1 MQYFCALSG
10 IMRNNSEIIPVAPS
24 LDSTINDAGASVTD
38 SSALSVRVLPISLQ
52 AIANAILIGIVA
64 KLLVMLIDLVTNI
77 AFYNRFSFT
86 ASSPAQHTLGWVV
99 IFVPIAGSLL
109 VGLMARFGSSAI
121 RGHGIPEAME
131 KIILNESKIPPRMTF
146 LKPLSAAIS
155 IGTGGPFGA
164 EGPIIATGG
173 AFGSLTGQIMRI
185 SSSERKIMLTAGA
198 CGGMAAIFGTPL
210 AAVMLAIELLLF
222 EFSPKSIIP
231 VALSCTTGTI
241 MHYLLFGTA
250 PVFAMSAIQVPDAAA
265 LVTYFLMG
273 MLIGVVAAFISKSV
287 YWVED
292 AFEKL
297 PFHWMWWPA
306 IGAVAVGVIGY
317 FAPVTMGVGY
327 SNISSLLAGHLGLST
342 LLVLCI
348 LKYLSWVI
356 SLGSGTSGGTLAP
369 LFTIGGATGALLG
382 MFVLQLIPGSH
393 INIAVAALIGMA
405 AMFAGASR
413 AILTSI
419 LFALETT
426 GQMNGLLPLLGACTA
441 AYFVSFFLI
450 KGSIMTEKI
459 QRRGVKTPDSYEPD
473 LLRTITAGSLVRKV
487 SLMMN
492 ANNTVGD
499 MRAWLGENLG
509 KTTHGFF
516 IVADENENFA
526 GYVNRKKIINPH
538 TPATA
543 LIGDI
548 LTQKAL
554 FVYGQQDVGSVSEI
568 MGEAGID
575 VIAVIA
581 ADGSKKI
588 TGVISASDII
598 HEYSEKRRRETDY
611 HRSLSIPRRTM
622 RVIVK
627 GKTLMRSRSEAVKE

>member
-1 MQYFCALSG
+1 
-10 IMRNNSEIIPVAPS
+10 
-24 LDSTINDAGASVTD
+24 
-38 SSALSVRVLPISLQ
+38 
-52 AIANAILIGIVA
+52 
-64 KLLVMLIDLVTNI
+64 
-77 AFYNRFSFT
+77 
-86 ASSPAQHTLGWVV
+86 
-99 IFVPIAGSLL
+99 
-109 VGLMARFGSSAI
+109 
-121 RGHGIPEAME
+121 
-131 KIILNESKIPPRMTF
+131 
-146 LKPLSAAIS
+146 
-155 IGTGGPFGA
+155 
-164 EGPIIATGG
+164 
-173 AFGSLTGQIMRI
+173 
-185 SSSERKIMLTAGA
+185 
-198 CGGMAAIFGTPL
+198 
-210 AAVMLAIELLLF
+210 LF

-459 QRRGVKTPDSYEPD
+459 
-473 LLRTITAGSLVRKV
+473 
-487 SLMMN
+487 
-492 ANNTVGD
+492 
-499 MRAWLGENLG
+499 
-509 KTTHGFF
+509 
-516 IVADENENFA
+516 
-526 GYVNRKKIINPH
+526 
-538 TPATA
+538 
-543 LIGDI
+543 
-548 LTQKAL
+548 
-554 FVYGQQDVGSVSEI
+554 
-568 MGEAGID
+568 
-575 VIAVIA
+575 
-581 ADGSKKI
+581 
-588 TGVISASDII
+588 
-598 HEYSEKRRRETDY
+598 
-611 HRSLSIPRRTM
+611 
-622 RVIVK
+622 
-627 GKTLMRSRSEAVKE
+627 

>member
-1 MQYFCALSG
+1 
-10 IMRNNSEIIPVAPS
+10 
-24 LDSTINDAGASVTD
+24 
-38 SSALSVRVLPISLQ
+38 
-52 AIANAILIGIVA
+52 
-64 KLLVMLIDLVTNI
+64 
-77 AFYNRFSFT
+77 
-86 ASSPAQHTLGWVV
+86 
-99 IFVPIAGSLL
+99 
-109 VGLMARFGSSAI
+109 
-121 RGHGIPEAME
+121 
-131 KIILNESKIPPRMTF
+131 
-146 LKPLSAAIS
+146 
-155 IGTGGPFGA
+155 
-164 EGPIIATGG
+164 
-173 AFGSLTGQIMRI
+173 
-185 SSSERKIMLTAGA
+185 
-198 CGGMAAIFGTPL
+198 
-210 AAVMLAIELLLF
+210 
-222 EFSPKSIIP
+222 
-231 VALSCTTGTI
+231 
-241 MHYLLFGTA
+241 
-250 PVFAMSAIQVPDAAA
+250 
-265 LVTYFLMG
+265 